1 MERTTARV
9 QTPWSTSIPRSTGR
23 HRGIEVRRDRGFG
36 FEGDLPATSAETVGL
51 GVAVEQKSALM
62 NVGEV
67 GGWNAYRLPKLE
79 VPLAVLQASQQ
90 QCPTQIQSCR
100 WRCRGVVQSPDSLEC
115 RGSIVVDVGM
125 GDRESGVRRGGGGI
139 GHVLILA
146 VALLN

>member
-1 MERTTARV
+1 MV
-9 QTPWSTSIPRSTGR
+9 NFHSSQ
-23 HRGIEVRRDRGFG
+23 HRPSSWDRGSSGSCFG

-51 GVAVEQKSALM
+51 GVAVEQKSALV

-90 QCPTQIQSCR
+90 QCPTQIQSRR

-115 RGSIVVDVGM
+115 RGSIVVDV
-125 GDRESGVRRGGGGI
+125 RNGGSRVGGASRW
-139 GHVLILA
+139 GGELVTYSFWR
-146 VALLN
+146 LLC